1 MLKKKKKSNQIA
13 INRRARYDYNIGD
26 KFESNTIIVDKHVKS
41 KNRQYKQVLRSEYNI
56 SIC

>member
-26 KFESNTIIVDKHVKS
+26 KFEAGIVLKGTEVKS
-41 KNRQYKQVLRSEYNI
+41 LRSN
-56 SIC
+56 